1 VRPFIKK
8 PEPPE
13 PKELEWK
20 GIYKE
25 AMAVLILFT
34 QSLQVVEI
42 EALLKLKIQ

>member
-1 VRPFIKK
+1 MG
-8 PEPPE
+8 
-13 PKELEWK
+13 K

-25 AMAVLILFT
+25 AMAVLILLT